1 MFYLSEYLE
10 RYRDIYYER
19 LRAISASDDWTGWIE
34 FFLDA
39 ITAQAKSN
47 TDRVRQI
54 MSLYDDMKG
63 KIVEHT
69 RSQYAIQVL
78 DALFDRPIFQSPD
91 FIKRSGIP
99 KDSALQILRKL
110 REANILRVIREQ
122 SGRRSAVLAFPDLLN
137 RAEGRDVLL
146 GS

>member
-1 MFYLSEYLE
+1 
-10 RYRDIYYER
+10 
-19 LRAISASDDWTGWIE
+19 
-34 FFLDA
+34 
-39 ITAQAKSN
+39 
-47 TDRVRQI
+47 